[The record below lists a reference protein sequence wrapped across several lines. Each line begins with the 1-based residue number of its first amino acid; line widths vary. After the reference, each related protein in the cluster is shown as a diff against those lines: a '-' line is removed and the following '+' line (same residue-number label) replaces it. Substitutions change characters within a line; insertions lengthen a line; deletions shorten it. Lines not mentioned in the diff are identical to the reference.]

1 MKDTEMNKLVLTAV
15 LALTAGVASA
25 ATSGT
30 TVSAAVNPYLGTAPA
45 TGYVSATVTSTA
57 SPRIALPSTS
67 KTINA
72 LTCVTRDGSG
82 NQVPRAITVSSGDL
96 VIASAGG
103 GQVSGTLA
111 VGDRVNCIIS
121 YER

>member
-1 MKDTEMNKLVLTAV
+1 MMKHIVKLS
-15 LALTAGVASA
+15 LALATVSGAAFA

-30 TVSAAVNPYLGTAPA
+30 TVSAALNPYLGTAPV
-45 TGYVSATVTSTA
+45 TGYVSGTVTSIQ
-57 SPRIALPSTS
+57 SPQIALPSTS

-72 LTCVTRDGSG
+72 YACEVRDASG
-82 NQVPRAITVSSGDL
+82 NQVPRKLTISGSDL
-96 VIASAGG
+96 LVASADG

-111 VGDRVNCIIS
+111 VGDVVNCVIS